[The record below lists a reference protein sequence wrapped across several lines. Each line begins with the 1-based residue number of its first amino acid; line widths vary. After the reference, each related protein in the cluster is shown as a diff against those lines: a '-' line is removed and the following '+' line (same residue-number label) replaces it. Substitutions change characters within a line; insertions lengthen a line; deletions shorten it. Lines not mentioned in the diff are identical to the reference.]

1 MKRAMA
7 VVCLMSVLSVITPF
21 FVLADGTSST
31 PTTSTTEPDWKKL
44 YEQQKQQYDEEKQ
57 HNTALERRLTLLE
70 EKSTQDVYIAKSD
83 VPDSTVSFLK
93 QTEINGYVSSSY
105 FYNFNRPDS
114 NENTGRGF
122 DARADQFMAN
132 KLVVRIDKP
141 VDYNAFDW
149 KAGYTTKLIFGQDAE
164 FTQAAGLSLGN
175 QGDLFE
181 ANVTVNVPVGSGLK
195 VMFGKCGTTMGYE
208 STFTEE
214 NFNWSG
220 GNLWAFAEPF
230 THTGVMLS
238 YQATSE
244 LELKAMVMNGW
255 DVVID
260 NNNAKSF
267 MGTATYTMNDKI
279 SMALTGFG
287 GPEQAGSSANWRKGV
302 DFWYD
307 QKFTP
312 KLEGVVQLDYGA
324 EDGADLN
331 GKKAEWYGVG
341 GWLNYTVDTK
351 WSVAGRADYFKD
363 QDGVRTSDAPSL
375 APFPANNGQEL
386 TSLTL
391 TVNFKP
397 VDGMKLA
404 PELRWDHSSLNTAFD
419 GHDSQVTIGM
429 GAVYSF

>member
-7 VVCLMSVLSVITPF
+7 VVCLVSVLSVSTPF

-31 PTTSTTEPDWKKL
+31 PTTEPDWKKL
-44 YEQQKQQYDEEKQ
+44 YEQQKQQYDEEKE

-70 EKSTQDVYIAKSD
+70 QKSTQDVYLAKSD
-83 VPDSTVSFLK
+83 MPDATVSFLK

-105 FYNFNRPDS
+105 FYNFNRPDN

-149 KAGYTTKLIFGQDAE
+149 KAGYSAKLIFGQDAE

-255 DVVID
+255 DDVID

-287 GPEQAGSSANWRKGV
+287 GPEQAGDSANWRKGV

-312 KLEGVVQLDYGA
+312 KVEGVVQLDYGA

-331 GKKAEWYGVG
+331 GKKAEWYGLG
-341 GWLNYTVDTK
+341 GWLVYTFDTK
-351 WSVAGRADYFKD
+351 WNVAGRADYFKD
-363 QDGVRTSDAPSL
+363 QDGVRTSGSPFL

>member
-1 MKRAMA
+1 MKRAMT
-7 VVCLMSVLSVITPF
+7 VVCLMSVLSVNTPLF
-21 FVLADGTSST
+21 LRADEVSST
-31 PTTSTTEPDWKKL
+31 PPTSTTGPDWKKL
-44 YEQQKQQYDEEKQ
+44 YEEQKQINEEQKK
-57 HNTALERRLTLLE
+57 HNDTMERRLSLLE
-70 EKSTQDVYIAKSD
+70 EKSTQDVYVAKSD

-105 FYNFNRPDS
+105 FYNFNRPDN
-114 NENTGRGF
+114 NENAGRGF
-122 DARADQFMAN
+122 DSRADQFMAN

-141 VDYNAFDW
+141 VDYSAFDW
-149 KAGYTTKLIFGQDAE
+149 KAGYTAKVIFGQDAE

-181 ANVTVNVPVGSGLK
+181 ANVIVNVPVGNGLK
-195 VMFGKCGTTMGYE
+195 VLLGKFGTTMGYE

-220 GNLWAFAEPF
+220 GNQWVFVEPF
-230 THTGVMLS
+230 THTGVLLS
-238 YQATSE
+238 YQPIPE
-244 LELKAMVMNGW
+244 LELKATVNNGW
-255 DVVID
+255 DDVAD

-267 MGTATYTMNDKI
+267 MGTATYTMNDSI

-307 QKFTP
+307 QKISP

-324 EDGADLN
+324 EDGADAN
-331 GKKAEWYGVG
+331 GKKAEWYAAGA
-341 GWLNYTVDTK
+341 WLNYTVNPK
-351 WSVAGRADYFKD
+351 WSVAGRGDYLKD
-363 QDGVRTSDAPSL
+363 QDGVRTSGAPTL
-375 APFPANNGQEL
+375 APFPINNGQEL

-391 TVNFKP
+391 TVNYKP
-397 VDGMKLA
+397 VDGLRLA

-429 GAVYSF
+429 GAVYSY

>member
-1 MKRAMA
+1 MKRAMT
-7 VVCLMSVLSVITPF
+7 VVCLMSMLSVSIPLF
-21 FVLADGTSST
+21 LRADEVSST
-31 PTTSTTEPDWKKL
+31 PPTSTTGPDWKKL
-44 YEQQKQQYDEEKQ
+44 YEEQKQINEEQKKR
-57 HNTALERRLTLLE
+57 NDTMERRLSLLE
-70 EKSTQDVYIAKSD
+70 EKGTQDVYVAKSD

-105 FYNFNRPDS
+105 FYNFNRPDN

-122 DARADQFMAN
+122 DSRADQFMAN

-141 VDYNAFDW
+141 VDYSAFDW
-149 KAGYTTKLIFGQDAE
+149 KAGYTAKLIFGQDAE
-164 FTQAAGLSLGN
+164 FTQAAGLNLGN

-181 ANVTVNVPVGSGLK
+181 ANVIVNVPVGNGLK
-195 VMFGKCGTTMGYE
+195 VLLGKFGTTMGYE

-220 GNLWAFAEPF
+220 GNQWAFVEPF
-230 THTGVMLS
+230 THTGVLLS
-238 YQATSE
+238 YQPIPE
-244 LELKAMVMNGW
+244 LELKATINNGW
-255 DVVID
+255 DDVAD

-267 MGTATYTMNDKI
+267 MGTATYTMNDSI

-287 GPEQAGSSANWRKGV
+287 GPEQAGNSANWRKGV

-307 QKFTP
+307 QKISP

-324 EDGADLN
+324 EDGADAN
-331 GKKAEWYGVG
+331 GKKAEWYAAG
-341 GWLNYTVDTK
+341 GWLNYTINPK
-351 WSVAGRADYFKD
+351 WSVAGRGDYLKD
-363 QDGVRTSDAPSL
+363 QDGVRTSGAPTL
-375 APFPANNGQEL
+375 APFPINNGQEL

-391 TVNFKP
+391 TVNYKP
-397 VDGMKLA
+397 VDGLRLA

-429 GAVYSF
+429 GAVYSY